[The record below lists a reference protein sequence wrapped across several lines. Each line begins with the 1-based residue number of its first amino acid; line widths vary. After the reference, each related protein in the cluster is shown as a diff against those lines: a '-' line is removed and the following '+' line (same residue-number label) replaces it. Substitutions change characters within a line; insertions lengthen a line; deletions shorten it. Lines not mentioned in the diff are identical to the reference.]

1 MARRKTRKKQ
11 SSRSRKAPMPG
22 WVWLMC
28 GLGIGLS
35 VAAGIYVKDRQPQIS
50 GPAPPT
56 APPAAAQ
63 PTVKTQEPETDSPE
77 RFDFYNIL
85 PKFEVVIPE
94 EDIEVKPDVTPRPV
108 NSPGLYVLQAGSF
121 STYSDADRTKAN
133 LAMLG
138 IVSRIQKVTV
148 DDNVYHRVRIGP
160 VDSLEELN
168 TMRQKLRQAKI
179 EVLVIRVGE

>member
-1 MARRKTRKKQ
+1 
-11 SSRSRKAPMPG
+11 MPG
-22 WVWLMC
+22 WVWLVC

-35 VAAGIYVKDRQPQIS
+35 VAAGIYVKDRQPQIPV
-50 GPAPPT
+50 PAPPSP
-56 APPAAAQ
+56 ASPPAVAQ
-63 PTVKTQEPETDSPE
+63 PTVENREPESDPPE
-77 RFDFYNIL
+77 RFDFYKIL
-85 PKFEVVIPE
+85 PKFEVIILE
-94 EDIEVKPDVTPRPV
+94 EDIDVKPDVAPRPV

-121 STYSDADRTKAN
+121 STYNDADRAKAN

-179 EVLVIRVGE
+179 EVLVIRVGG